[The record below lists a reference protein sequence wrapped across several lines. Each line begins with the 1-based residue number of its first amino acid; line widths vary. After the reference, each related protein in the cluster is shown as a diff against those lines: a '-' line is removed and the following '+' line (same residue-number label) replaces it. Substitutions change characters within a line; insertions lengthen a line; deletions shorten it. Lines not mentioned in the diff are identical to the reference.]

1 MDEMSDEEKEKA
13 SRFIELSLSLIL
25 KGFDVGD
32 AEKTGAC
39 KTIRIHDPFL
49 V

>member
-25 KGFDVGD
+25 KGFDAWRCRKD
-32 AEKTGAC
+32 WS
-39 KTIRIHDPFL
+39 L
-49 V
+49 